1 MNKAFLVIWIPAF
14 GTSFYWLYEGYNL
27 RAAILGTIAM
37 VAIGVGVIVYLRR
50 REKQTSPR
58 P

>member
-14 GTSFYWLYEGYNL
+14 ATSFYWLYEGYNL

-37 VAIGVGVIVYLRR
+37 VAIAVGVIFYLRR